1 MFKYFEESTWQ
12 EKKEMENQLL
22 AMYKDVNED
31 NTECYEAYHQNKTA
45 KNKQNYFESV
55 QRLDAILDVFE
66 ILRLDCG
73 QNLDD

>member
-22 AMYKDVNED
+22 AMYNDANKDNA
-31 NTECYEAYHQNKTA
+31 ECHEAYRQNRTP
-45 KNKQNYFESV
+45 KNKQTYFESV
-55 QRLDAILDVFE
+55 QRLGSILDVFE
-66 ILRLDCG
+66 ILHLDYG

>member
-12 EKKEMENQLL
+12 EKKEMENRLL
-22 AMYKDVNED
+22 DMYNDANEG

-45 KNKQNYFESV
+45 KNKQTYFESV
-55 QRLDAILDVFE
+55 QRLGAILDVFE
-66 ILRLDCG
+66 ILHLDYG